1 MLPTTLAKSRNHL
14 MTAAGIPL
22 RETSAINEI
31 KKKNKINN
39 YSNKTVGSVKKP
51 VWFKMYQ
58 TDVLD

>member
-51 VWFKMYQ
+51 V
-58 TDVLD
+58 